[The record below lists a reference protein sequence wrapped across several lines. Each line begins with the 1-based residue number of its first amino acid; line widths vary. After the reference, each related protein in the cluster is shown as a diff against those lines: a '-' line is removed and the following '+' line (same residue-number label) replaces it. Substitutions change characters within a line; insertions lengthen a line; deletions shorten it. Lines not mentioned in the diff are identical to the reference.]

1 MTSKNC
7 LTGTD
12 RVYDFSHKIE
22 ADIYVNIQGDEPLLD
37 FKEINKFVKIKKD
50 NFNYVINGMCSLT
63 EHEDP
68 GNPNIPKVVVNKENV
83 LVYMS
88 RLPIPGT
95 KDLIMSD
102 KINYKKQVCIYA
114 LNRFE
119 LEAFGKQKS
128 KSYIEEFEDIEV
140 LRFFDL
146 NIPIKMIETKESS
159 LAIDVI
165 EDVSKVEEIL
175 FKIEGKS

>member
-1 MTSKNC
+1 M
-7 LTGTD
+7 
-12 RVYDFSHKIE
+12 
-22 ADIYVNIQGDEPLLD
+22 
-37 FKEINKFVKIKKD
+37 
-50 NFNYVINGMCSLT
+50 
-63 EHEDP
+63 
-68 GNPNIPKVVVNKENV
+68 
-83 LVYMS
+83 YMS
-88 RLPIPGT
+88 RLPIPGN
-95 KDLIMSD
+95 KDLIVSD

-114 LNRFE
+114 FNRFE

-165 EDVSKVEEIL
+165 EDVSKVEDVL
-175 FKIEGKS
+175 FKIEGKL